1 MTLDLGIEGL
11 EAQLTELGASFEA
24 VDGEDITRE
33 AARRIANEAAEMV
46 RTAVLAEDDIITPA
60 MNSPYDR
67 GPGPSMSNPN
77 AWVVKP
83 SGKNRFIM
91 SPHEFVE
98 QRAYVLN
105 YGYPGK
111 ITPNTADYLRFY
123 VEGEPVFRKEVEGP
137 DPTGYWEAAFRRL
150 ESSGKAEQIME
161 DVLDEELDE
170 AGL

>member
-1 MTLDLGIEGL
+1 MTIDIRIPGFEAQLEGL
-11 EAQLTELGASFEA
+11 EARFDA
-24 VDGEDITRE
+24 VDEEELTRE
-33 AARRIANEAAEMV
+33 TARRIANEAAEMV
-46 RTAVLAEDDIITPA
+46 RTAVIAEDDIITPA

-67 GPGPSMSNPN
+67 GPGPSMANPN

-91 SPHEFVE
+91 SPHELVE

-150 ESSGKAEQIME
+150 ESSNKPKQIME